1 MNGRTE
7 ATIDMR
13 DVEVVVGV
21 FKAMLSEKW
30 ISALVPESEIQ
41 RFATN
46 AVRALN
52 EDRAQRK

>member
-1 MNGRTE
+1 MNGRPE
-7 ATIDMR
+7 PNIDMR
-13 DVEVVVGV
+13 DVDVVVDV

-30 ISALVPESEIQ
+30 ISALVPEAEIR
-41 RFATN
+41 RFALT